1 MWAQFRLSYTAED
14 SSAQHFIPFHVLCS
28 TVCEMVFCYV
38 DVTVA
43 AEDQYVLSRVRTD
56 GEWSRFNGISVQ
68 ESCNYLLSPVISL
81 ALINWFN
88 LPPPPAP

>member
-1 MWAQFRLSYTAED
+1 MWDLFQLSYSAED

-43 AEDQYVLSRVRTD
+43 AVISRVRTD
-56 GEWSRFNGISVQ
+56 GEWSRFKAIS
-68 ESCNYLLSPVISL
+68 
-81 ALINWFN
+81 
-88 LPPPPAP
+88 